1 MPCTR
6 LEMIVERETRAYIAD
21 HIAFVMVLALI
32 ASVLTAMM
40 Y

>member
-1 MPCTR
+1 MACTR
-6 LEMIVERETRAYIAD
+6 LQMIAERETRAYVGD

-32 ASVLTAMM
+32 ASVLTAML